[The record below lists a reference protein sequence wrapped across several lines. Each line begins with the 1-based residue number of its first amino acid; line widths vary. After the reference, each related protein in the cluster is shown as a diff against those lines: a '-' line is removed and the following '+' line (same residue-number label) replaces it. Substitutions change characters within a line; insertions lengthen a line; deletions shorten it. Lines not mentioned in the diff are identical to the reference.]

1 MTILRHKGYVAQIEI
16 EEDDGTFFGEVIN
29 APGAITFYGKDVDE
43 LRTEFARSVETFE
56 ALSERH
62 RCKLRKPLSGR
73 FMIRMAPEQHVRVS
87 AAAALAGKSINA
99 WAVKALDDAASEVL
113 DH

>member
-16 EEDDGTFFGEVIN
+16 EEDDGTLFGEVIN
-29 APGAITFYGKDVDE
+29 APGVITFYGKDVAE
-43 LRTEFARSVETFE
+43 LKAEFARSVEAFE

-62 RCKLRKPLSGR
+62 RCKLRRPLSGR
-73 FMIRMAPEQHVRVS
+73 FMIRMTPDQHLRVS

-99 WAVKALDDAASEVL
+99 WAVEALDHAASEAL
-113 DH
+113 EN